1 MDNAKTGLREGA
13 DLSEINLLDP
23 LLMDGPYEFYGRL
36 RREAPVW
43 QVPHTQVFLVATWD
57 LVMDALGRPEDFSS
71 NLTGILVCG
80 ADGKPAVM
88 EFPPDVI
95 ASAAIATADPP
106 AHTLHRKLAQPPLGL
121 QAVARLEAAV
131 TEAVDALLTPL
142 LEHGGGDF
150 MHSVANQLPAL
161 VVTWIL
167 GLPPTDADK
176 IMKWGV
182 QGGDLLHGTRTIA
195 EIVGILPETEAL
207 SAYLDGQLEAA
218 RAADSGEG
226 MTGHLA
232 RMIAEGVTD
241 PLTARNILL
250 VMVGA
255 AVETTMSLIG
265 NTLRLL
271 VETPGLQARLRADPT
286 LIPALIEESARLDSP
301 FKGHYRVVTRPCE
314 LGGVA
319 FRPGDRLQLLWA
331 SANRDERVIP
341 NAEQMDLA
349 RPNLRRHLAFGHGLH
364 FCIGAALARQEVRVV
379 LERLLAR
386 TAQMELGDGGVELVP
401 SLFVRR
407 LDRLDLRLT
416 ALG

>member
-1 MDNAKTGLREGA
+1 
-13 DLSEINLLDP
+13 
-23 LLMDGPYEFYGRL
+23 
-36 RREAPVW
+36 
-43 QVPHTQVFLVATWD
+43 
-57 LVMDALGRPEDFSS
+57 
-71 NLTGILVCG
+71 
-80 ADGKPAVM
+80 
-88 EFPPDVI
+88 
-95 ASAAIATADPP
+95 
-106 AHTLHRKLAQPPLGL
+106 
-121 QAVARLEAAV
+121 
-131 TEAVDALLTPL
+131 
-142 LEHGGGDF
+142 
-150 MHSVANQLPAL
+150 
-161 VVTWIL
+161 
-167 GLPPTDADK
+167 
-176 IMKWGV
+176 MKWGV